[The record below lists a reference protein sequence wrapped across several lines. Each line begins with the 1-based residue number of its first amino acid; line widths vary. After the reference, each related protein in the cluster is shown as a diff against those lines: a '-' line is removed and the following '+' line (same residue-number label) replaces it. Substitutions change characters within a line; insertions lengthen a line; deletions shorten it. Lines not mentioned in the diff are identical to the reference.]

1 MTSLARGLEY
11 WCYQCN
17 RVVTTANREEIICP
31 FCNGGFLEEVEN
43 TVPGLD
49 MLLPATLPGM
59 FNNTIL
65 ESNPLGN
72 AGAMTAGE
80 GASTAIVPAG
90 FRQYQPGQRRNQT
103 YPAGGAPAF
112 LQVLEAMST
121 VLQQIQQPPE
131 AEEHEGSE
139 GTEVGDGI
147 RTALT
152 GTADAGATTDPS
164 NSVSL
169 WQGQMQNF
177 LGSGGNVEVF
187 FDNGTGTP
195 RRLPGNFGDYFLGPG
210 LDQLIQQ
217 LAENDPNRYG
227 APPASKTS
235 IDAMPTIH
243 ISQEHLGTDAAHCAV
258 CKDEFEMGFPVRQM
272 PCKHMY
278 HGECIMPWLSQ
289 HNSCPVCRYEMD
301 TDDADYDQTRAT
313 AQLNSHP
320 AATSNPYLGPNQP
333 GGGSDAGAGTAGGFT
348 FWDSPAAGFGVSNFL
363 QEAGSENVPNIR
375 IGGSNVA
382 PQLNNPTGAV
392 DPSGVIMSRP
402 RLSFHL
408 PWPFRSS
415 SPQQTSP
422 PNGNAEASASGTA
435 SGAIGTPDQDSHS
448 GTTPNPPP
456 EAPPGNQN
464 DDHTTTRLD
473 ELD

>member
-1 MTSLARGLEY
+1 MECICSRGGGGGGVNQQVNPFNEY

-72 AGAMTAGE
+72 AG
-80 GASTAIVPAG
+80 
-90 FRQYQPGQRRNQT
+90 
-103 YPAGGAPAF
+103 
-112 LQVLEAMST
+112 
-121 VLQQIQQPPE
+121 
-131 AEEHEGSE
+131 
-139 GTEVGDGI
+139 
-147 RTALT
+147 
-152 GTADAGATTDPS
+152 TADAGATTDPS

-177 LGSGGNVEVF
+177 LGTGGNVEVF

-278 HGECIMPWLSQ
+278 HAECIMPWLAQ

-301 TDDADYDQTRAT
+301 TDDADYDQTR
-313 AQLNSHP
+313 
-320 AATSNPYLGPNQP
+320 
-333 GGGSDAGAGTAGGFT
+333 
-348 FWDSPAAGFGVSNFL
+348 
-363 QEAGSENVPNIR
+363 
-375 IGGSNVA
+375 
-382 PQLNNPTGAV
+382 AV

-415 SPQQTSP
+415 SLQQTSP
-422 PNGNAEASASGTA
+422 PSGNAEASASGTA
-435 SGAIGTPDQDSHS
+435 SSATGTPDQDSHS

-456 EAPPGNQN
+456 EAPPGSQN
-464 DDHTTTRLD
+464 DGDHTTTRLD
-473 ELD
+473 DLD

>member
-43 TVPGLD
+43 T
-49 MLLPATLPGM
+49 
-59 FNNTIL
+59 
-65 ESNPLGN
+65 
-72 AGAMTAGE
+72 
-80 GASTAIVPAG
+80 
-90 FRQYQPGQRRNQT
+90 
-103 YPAGGAPAF
+103 
-112 LQVLEAMST
+112 
-121 VLQQIQQPPE
+121 QPPE

-333 GGGSDAGAGTAGGFT
+333 GGGSDAGAGTAG
-348 FWDSPAAGFGVSNFL
+348 
-363 QEAGSENVPNIR
+363 
-375 IGGSNVA
+375 
-382 PQLNNPTGAV
+382 AV